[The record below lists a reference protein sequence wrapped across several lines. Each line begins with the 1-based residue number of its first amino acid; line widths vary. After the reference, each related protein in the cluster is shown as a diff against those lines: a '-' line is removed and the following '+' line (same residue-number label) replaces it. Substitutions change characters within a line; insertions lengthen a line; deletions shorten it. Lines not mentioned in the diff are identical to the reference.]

1 MHINDQD
8 SIRFETAHDGAGPD
22 IVTEIDGDAFDEIV
36 AARRAA
42 AAADEALAAAVTR
55 ARAKGQTWEAIGAAL
70 GVSRQAAHAKYAK
83 A

>member
-8 SIRFETAHDGAGPD
+8 AIRFETARDGAGPD
-22 IVTEIDGDAFDEIV
+22 IITEIDGDAFDEIV

-42 AAADEALAAAVTR
+42 AVADEALVAAVTR